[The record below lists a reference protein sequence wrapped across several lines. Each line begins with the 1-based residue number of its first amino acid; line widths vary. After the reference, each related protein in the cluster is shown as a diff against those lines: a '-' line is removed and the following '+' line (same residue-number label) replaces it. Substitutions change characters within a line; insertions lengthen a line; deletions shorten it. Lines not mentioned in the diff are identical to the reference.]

1 MGHAQKST
9 GIGGATAKGEK
20 LMIDDA
26 TWMSL
31 ALQEAKKG
39 IGKTAPNPPVG
50 SVIVKD
56 NLLLGSGWHHKAGMP
71 HAERE
76 AIADATTRHGVESLR
91 GATAYV
97 TLEPCSTQGRTP
109 PCVQGLID
117 AGIAR
122 VVYSCEDPNPAHA
135 GRADILLKGA
145 GILVEKGVLQTEA
158 EKILRPFAKVQRTG
172 LPWVMVKIAM
182 SLDGR
187 ITRPESEGQWLTG
200 PASRSDVQQLRS
212 EVDSIMTSGETVRKD
227 LPALTIR
234 ESALLE
240 GREQPW
246 RFILSNHP
254 DTLPQDAP
262 LFLEENRHRSLVR
275 SGDLKE
281 ILGEMASNF
290 GVLSVMVEAGGQ
302 LVAELLKNDLV
313 DECIIYL
320 APMITGGLPAVAG
333 MSSPNLSLSEADWS
347 RFGDDVRLR
356 ALVHTNQSGK

>member
-1 MGHAQKST
+1 
-9 GIGGATAKGEK
+9 
-20 LMIDDA
+20 MIDDA
-26 TWMSL
+26 TWMAL
-31 ALQEAKKG
+31 ALQEAKNG

-50 SVIVKD
+50 AVIVKD
-56 NLLLGSGWHHKAGMP
+56 HLLLGRGWHHKAGMP

-76 AIADATTRHGVESLR
+76 AMADATARHGAESLR

-122 VVYSCEDPNPAHA
+122 VIYACEDPNPAHA
-135 GRADILLKGA
+135 GRADSLLKGA
-145 GILVEKGVLQTEA
+145 GIIVEKGVLQAEA
-158 EKILRPFAKVQRTG
+158 EKILRPFLKAQRTG

-187 ITRPESEGQWLTG
+187 ITRPQSEGQWLTG
-200 PASRSDVQQLRS
+200 EAARSDVQRLRS
-212 EVDSIMTSGETVRKD
+212 EVDAIMTSGETVRKD

-234 ESALLE
+234 EAALLE

-246 RFILSNHP
+246 RFVLSNHP
-254 DTLPQDAP
+254 ETLPPDAP
-262 LFLEENRHRSLVR
+262 LFDDVCRHRTLVR
-275 SGDLKE
+275 SGDLTD
-281 ILGEMASNF
+281 ILCEMVGSF

-302 LVAELLKNDLV
+302 LVAELLENDLV
-313 DECIIYL
+313 DECVIYL

-333 MSSPNLSLSEADWS
+333 MSSLQFCLADAEWS

-356 ALVHTNQSGK
+356 ALVKRNQSGK

>member
-1 MGHAQKST
+1 
-9 GIGGATAKGEK
+9 
-20 LMIDDA
+20 MIDDA
-26 TWMSL
+26 KWMTL
-31 ALQEAKKG
+31 ALDESRKG

-50 SVIVKD
+50 AVIVKD
-56 NLLLGSGWHHKAGMP
+56 DLLLGSGWHRKAGMP

-76 AIADATTRHGVESLR
+76 AMADATARHGAELLR

-122 VVYSCEDPNPAHA
+122 VVYACEDPNPAHA
-135 GRADILLKGA
+135 GRADILLKNA
-145 GILVEKGVLQTEA
+145 GVIVQKGVLQAEA
-158 EKILRPFAKVQRTG
+158 EKILRPFAKVQRTC

-187 ITRPESEGQWLTG
+187 ITRPKPEGQWLTG
-200 PASRSDVQQLRS
+200 PASRSDVQTLRS
-212 EVDSIMTSGETVRKD
+212 EVDAIMTSGETVRKD

-234 ESALLE
+234 EAAWLE

-246 RFILSNHP
+246 RFVLSNRP

-262 LFLEENRHRSLVR
+262 LFSDENRHRTLVR
-275 SGDLKE
+275 SGDLRE
-281 ILGEMASNF
+281 ILHEMASNF

-302 LVAELLKNDLV
+302 LVAELLEKNLV
-313 DECIIYL
+313 DECVIYL
-320 APMITGGLPAVAG
+320 APMITGGLPSIAG
-333 MSSPNLSLSEADWS
+333 ANSLNLSLAEAEWS
-347 RFGDDVRLR
+347 CFGDDVRLR
-356 ALVHTNQSGK
+356 ALVKNQSGK